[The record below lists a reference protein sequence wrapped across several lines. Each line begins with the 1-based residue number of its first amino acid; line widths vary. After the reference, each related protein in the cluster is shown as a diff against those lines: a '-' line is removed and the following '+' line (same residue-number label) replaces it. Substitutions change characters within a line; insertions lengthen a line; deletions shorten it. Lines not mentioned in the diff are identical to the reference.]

1 MGFFSVTQ
9 RCGLTPCC
17 LGDDIMENYS
27 INLPSYS
34 IGDNVYEKIPQICLP
49 YGKKTVVIG
58 GHKAIAAIKDKLISA
73 LKDSGLDIIDFVWY
87 GGEASYENVE
97 ALKNNEAVRECDMLF
112 AVGGGKALD
121 TVKCLSNKIGKPV
134 FTFPTIASNCSPVT
148 CVSIMYTEEGVFK
161 DPFFFSKPPVHAF
174 INTEVLAKAP
184 YRYMWAGM
192 GDTYAKYFE
201 STVSSRGEDTL
212 VHYHRLGVVISE
224 MCLEPLLKYGAKGLE
239 DNKKGISSYEFQ
251 QTVLSIII
259 TTGIASILLTAEHI
273 IDYNTGLAHG
283 IFYALTSFPHI
294 EERHLHGE
302 VVGFG
307 VLILLLVDKQYDMF
321 KKIYDFNKS
330 TGLPVCI
337 DDIEITQEDLPSV
350 IGLAAKMHDT
360 DHNPYEITEDMI
372 KDAFDKLSNYNKNN
386 AIL

>member
-1 MGFFSVTQ
+1 
-9 RCGLTPCC
+9 
-17 LGDDIMENYS
+17 MENYS

-49 YGKKTVVIG
+49 YGKKAVVIG
-58 GHKAIAAIKDKLISA
+58 GHKATAAIKDKMISA

-97 ALKNNEAVRECDMLF
+97 ELKNNEAVRECDMLF

-121 TVKCLSNKIGKPV
+121 TVKCLSNKVGKPV

-148 CVSIMYTEEGVFK
+148 CVSIMYTKEGVFK
-161 DPFFFSKPPVHAF
+161 EPFFFSEPPVHAF

-337 DDIEITQEDLPSV
+337 DDIEITQEDLLSV
-350 IGLAAKMHDT
+350 ISLAVKMHDT
-360 DHNPYEITEDMI
+360 DHNPYEITEGMI
-372 KDAFDKLSNYNKNN
+372 KDAFDKLSNYNKSN